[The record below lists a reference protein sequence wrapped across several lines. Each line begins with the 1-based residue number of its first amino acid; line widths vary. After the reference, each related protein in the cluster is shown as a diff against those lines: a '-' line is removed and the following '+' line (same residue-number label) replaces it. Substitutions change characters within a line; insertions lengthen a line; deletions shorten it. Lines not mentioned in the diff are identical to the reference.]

1 MKQVVSITPIAVE
14 RDSRTFKQAASMA
27 RLGYRSI
34 VVEAEPSRSLSGP
47 LPFELVSIG
56 VEPPVTPAVVEEGT
70 APTPHGPEWLRRA
83 LAAPLGFADYL
94 RNYVRRCRVV
104 AAALPA
110 ADLYYLHSPLL
121 FPALRWRNRRS
132 RTPFVY
138 DAHDLYWELRR
149 DGRELPA
156 ATRAIWAIWDRV
168 ERACVG
174 RASRCVTVGAG
185 VARLSEERFGRPFAV
200 VRNAHDRRLDEDRVI
215 DLRAHLDLRETDFLL
230 AVSGNFKRGLAV
242 ESMLEAVAQLPDRA
256 HVAFVGANYAQFAPM
271 AERLG
276 VGARAHFV
284 PAVAPTRIVPLL
296 EGADAAAVPYF
307 ASSRTVR
314 HALPNGL
321 FHAVAAGLPVLY
333 SGTLVDLRALATE
346 LDLGWEIDP
355 ARADSI
361 TAAVRHLLD
370 DSAELARVRS
380 HVAGIRDELSWAC
393 EEHELER
400 IVASALDCHTRSP

>member
-27 RLGYRSI
+27 RLGYRST
-34 VVEAEPSRSLSGP
+34 VVEAEPSRSLSGA

-56 VEPPVTPAVVEEGT
+56 VEAPATPAVLEEGT
-70 APTPHGPEWLRRA
+70 APTPRGPEWLRRA
-83 LAAPLGFADYL
+83 LASPLGFADYV
-94 RNYVRRCRVV
+94 RNYVQRCRLM

-121 FPALRWRNRRS
+121 YPALRWRDRRAH
-132 RTPFVY
+132 TPFVY

-168 ERACVG
+168 ERACVA
-174 RASRCVTVGAG
+174 RANRCVTVGTG

-200 VRNAHDRRLDEDRVI
+200 VRNAHDRRLDEDRVT
-215 DLRAHLDLRETDFLL
+215 DLRVHLGLRETDFVL

-242 ESMLEAVAQLPDRA
+242 EPMLEALAQLPDRA
-256 HVAFVGANYAQFAPM
+256 HVAFVGANYAPFAAT

-307 ASSRTVR
+307 ASSTTVR

-333 SGTLVDLRALATE
+333 SSSLVDLRTLATE
-346 LDLGWEIDP
+346 LNLGWEIDP
-355 ARADSI
+355 TRADSI
-361 TAAVRHLLD
+361 TAAVRYLLD
-370 DSAELARVRS
+370 DSAELARARS
-380 HVAGIRDELSWAC
+380 HVTGVRDELSWAH
-393 EEHELER
+393 EEPELER
-400 IVASALDCHTRSP
+400 VVASALDCHTRSA